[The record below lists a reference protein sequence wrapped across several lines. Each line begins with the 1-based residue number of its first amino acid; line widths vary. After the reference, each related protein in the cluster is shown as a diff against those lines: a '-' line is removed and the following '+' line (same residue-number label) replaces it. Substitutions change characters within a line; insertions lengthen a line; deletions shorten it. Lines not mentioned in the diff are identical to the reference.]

1 MAKKFLALLLAAV
14 CMVSVVA
21 TSNPVEVSAKD
32 KYKKG
37 DYITFG
43 SYEQDGN
50 KENGAEPIEW
60 EILDVK
66 NGKLLV
72 ISRYILDAK
81 PYNEESGD
89 VTWETCTLRKWLN
102 KDFYDSAFKAGE
114 KKKIVKTK
122 ISNPDNKYAKDNNMG
137 YGADGGKATKD
148 NVFLLSVSEIRKY
161 YKFNMWEKEYN
172 IGFYPALMT
181 EGTQYAIVNELSTG
195 TISESDYKETFE
207 SIGYNKNCIG
217 RTYGV
222 WWLRSPGCVGDDAC
236 FVNYEGV
243 AGWGFSLPTTFRD
256 LGDFGVRPALYLKK

>member
-66 NGKLLV
+66 DGKLLV

-81 PYNEESGD
+81 PYNEKNED

-122 ISNPDNKYAKDNNMG
+122 ISNPDNKY
-137 YGADGGKATKD
+137 YGTDGGKATKD

-161 YKFNMWEKEYN
+161 YKFNRWDNYYMS
-172 IGFYPALMT
+172 GSSQALMT
-181 EGTQYAIVNELSTG
+181 EGTQYAKVNGLSMW
-195 TISESDYKETFE
+195 TIIESDYNEYLK
-207 SIGYNKNCIG
+207 SSGYKKNCIG
-217 RTYGV
+217 RTFGW
-222 WWLRSPGCVGDDAC
+222 WWLRSPGCNSDDAC
-236 FVNYEGV
+236 RVSNKGSAGASLYFSV
-243 AGWGFSLPTTFRD
+243 AYD
-256 LGDFGVRPALYLKK
+256 YVGVRPALYIEY

>member
-14 CMVSVVA
+14 CMVAVVA

-50 KENGAEPIEW
+50 KKNGAEPIEW

-66 NGKLLV
+66 DGKLLV
-72 ISRYILDAK
+72 ISRYILDTK
-81 PYNEESGD
+81 PYNEESGN
-89 VTWETCTLRKWLN
+89 VTWETCTLRTWLN

-122 ISNPDNKYAKDNNMG
+122 ISNPDNKYSDT
-137 YGADGGKATKD
+137 DGGKATKD

-161 YKFNMWEKEYN
+161 YNFNTWNKEYMF
-172 IGFYPALMT
+172 GCSQALMA
-181 EGTQYAIVNELSTG
+181 EGTQYAIVNGLYTW
-195 TISESDYKETFE
+195 IMSESDYKEGYE
-207 SIGYNKNCIG
+207 SCGYKKNCIG
-217 RTYGV
+217 RICGN
-222 WWLRSPGCVGDDAC
+222 WWLRSPGGGSDFAC
-236 FVNYEGV
+236 NVSVIGN
-243 AGWGFSLPTTFRD
+243 AGWYFYYYHVFGKIV
-256 LGDFGVRPALYLKK
+256 GVRPALYLKK

>member
-72 ISRYILDAK
+72 ISRYILDVK
-81 PYNEESGD
+81 RYNEKVKF

-102 KDFYDSAFKAGE
+102 KDFYNSAFKAGE

-122 ISNPDNKYAKDNNMG
+122 ISNPDNKL
-137 YGADGGKATKD
+137 YGTDGGKNTKD
-148 NVFLLSVSEIRKY
+148 RIFCLSVDEILKY
-161 YKFNMWEKEYN
+161 YRFNTYSEDYFCGYCQDLIVSPTAYALKRGVFARDIDEDYYKTRLKE
-172 IGFYPALMT
+172 
-181 EGTQYAIVNELSTG
+181 
-195 TISESDYKETFE
+195 
-207 SIGYNKNCIG
+207 IGYTKDCIG
-217 RTYGV
+217 RGGGR
-222 WWLRSPGCVGDDAC
+222 WWLRSPGSLSFYACRVIDD
-236 FVNYEGV
+236 GH
-243 AGWGFSLPTTFRD
+243 AGASD
-256 LGDFGVRPALYLKK
+256 YNNVDSASVGVRPALYIEY